1 VPPPGHIPVLL
12 HEVLALL
19 APHSGDT
26 YLDCTAG
33 LAGHAAAIATLVGP
47 LGTVVLNDADPGNL
61 RAAEANVRAAAG
73 DATPRLVALHGNFA
87 DAARALA
94 QKQLRA
100 DVVLA
105 DLGFASNQVEDEAR
119 GFSFSR
125 DGPLDMRM
133 DPRSPITAAEL
144 VNSMPEV
151 ELARIIY
158 ELGEDRG
165 SRAIARKIV
174 EARAAA
180 PISTTGQLAE
190 IVRSAAGGRHPSGK
204 GRGTIDPATK
214 TFQAL
219 RIVVNDELGS
229 LEALL
234 EQVRR
239 GAEHAAQSGETR
251 SWLAPGAR
259 IGIISFHSL
268 EDRMVK
274 RSFHDLVHRGLATAL
289 TRGPVEATEDEV
301 ASNPRS
307 RSAKLRAVRI
317 GEGGGGGGGDAGHA
331 A

>member
-1 VPPPGHIPVLL
+1 VPPPAHIPVLL
-12 HEVLALL
+12 REVLSLL
-19 APHSGDT
+19 APHSGET

-33 LAGHAAAIATLVGP
+33 LGGHAGPVASMVGP

-61 RAAEANVRAAAG
+61 RAAEAGVRAAAG
-73 DATPRLVALHGNFA
+73 EGTPRVMAVHGNFA
-87 DAARALA
+87 DAPRVLG
-94 QKQLRA
+94 QKGLSA
-100 DVVLA
+100 DLVLA
-105 DLGFASNQVEDEAR
+105 DLGFASNQVQDEAR

-133 DPRSPITAAEL
+133 DPRSAITAAEL
-144 VNSMPEV
+144 VNSLPEV

-174 EARAAA
+174 DARAVS
-180 PISTTGQLAE
+180 PISTTGQLAD

-204 GRGTIDPATK
+204 GRGVIDPATK

-234 EQVRR
+234 GQVRR
-239 GAEHAAQSGETR
+239 GAEHAAESGETR

-289 TRGPVEATEDEV
+289 TRRPVEAADEEV
-301 ASNPRS
+301 SSNPRS
-307 RSAKLRAVRI
+307 RSAKLRAVRV
-317 GEGGGGGGGDAGHA
+317 GGGGDDAGRA